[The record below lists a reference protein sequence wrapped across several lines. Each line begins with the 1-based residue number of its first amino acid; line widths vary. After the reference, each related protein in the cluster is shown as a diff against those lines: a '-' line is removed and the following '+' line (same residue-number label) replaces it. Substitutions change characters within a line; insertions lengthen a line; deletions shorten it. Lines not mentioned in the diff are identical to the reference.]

1 MQEKV
6 IKVFK
11 APQGDGEDLKMS
23 SGRPL
28 VRAVLV
34 HQQCRER
41 MEGEDVELVL
51 VDNSE
56 DGSEGKQH
64 LRWERGDKVLC

>member
-1 MQEKV
+1 
-6 IKVFK
+6 
-11 APQGDGEDLKMS
+11 MS

-34 HQQCRER
+34 KQQCRER
-41 MEGEDVELVL
+41 MEGEDVEIVL
-51 VDNSE
+51 VGNSE
-56 DGSEGKQH
+56 EGNDGKGH